1 MKMKMK
7 RLSEVFWTTS
17 PNLFF
22 FSIILSVVVG
32 LSYSLLI
39 PFILYSV
46 DSDYSVYLKDVSQ
59 EYDFTS
65 SPISGLAFIYF
76 VAIFS
81 IVFFK
86 TLSMIFSSIIGSK
99 ATVKNRVEMCRKINA
114 LPISTLERLGQ
125 AKLINLLNYDIPRVT
140 AAALN
145 LPTIWVSSITILGVL
160 GYLLY
165 INLSVF
171 IFVVASLVV
180 AIITY
185 QIPLALGS
193 MFLDKQRSQV
203 DIMQSGCRG
212 LILGAK
218 ELKLDSHK
226 FEAYLEQEI
235 SNPENAGRKHY
246 IKGISLIHLG
256 ENYGDILSMIVVGVV
271 VFHLPYIYA
280 INQTEIFA
288 TVMALLYLT
297 GPVSMIL
304 GSMGAVEMGNVSLRK
319 INDFYLAADDDLSN
333 SGVDLQPWDTL
344 ELSNVSFHY
353 PGKENSFSLRSIYL
367 TLKKGQIT
375 FIVGGNGSG
384 KSTLSKVLSTH
395 YSLSVGDISFGNQ
408 SISSLNKNSVR
419 NAISAIYT
427 DFYLFPRLY
436 HAFDADKANKILE
449 KLELDQ
455 KVSISDGQFS
465 TTELSDGQRKRLA
478 LLSLLLE
485 DRPICIFDEWAA
497 DQDPRFKEF
506 FYYTILPELRAQ
518 NKLII
523 VISHDDRY
531 FSVADQV
538 VVMEEGSIRE
548 VLVHNTMGQEFK
560 SIASG

>member
-1 MKMKMK
+1 MKMK
-7 RLSEVFWTTS
+7 RLSEVFWSTS

-39 PFILYSV
+39 PFVLYSI
-46 DSDYSVYLKDVSQ
+46 DSDYSIYLNDVNK
-59 EYDFTS
+59 EYSFSS
-65 SPISGLAFIYF
+65 SPISNLALIYF
-76 VAIFS
+76 IAIFS

-86 TLSMIFSSIIGSK
+86 TLSMIISSIIGSK
-99 ATVKNRVEMCRKINA
+99 ATVKNRVEMCKKINS
-114 LPISTLERLGQ
+114 LPIATLEGVGQ
-125 AKLINLLNYDIPRVT
+125 AKLINLLNFDVPRVT

-145 LPTIWVSSITILGVL
+145 LPTIWVSSITIVGVL

-165 INLSVF
+165 INVSVF
-171 IFVVASLVV
+171 LFVIISLVV

-185 QIPLALGS
+185 QLPLALGS
-193 MFLDKQRSQV
+193 VFLDKQRSQV

-218 ELKLDSHK
+218 ELKLDSKK
-226 FEAYLEQEI
+226 FEAYLDQEI
-235 SNPENAGRKHY
+235 SKPEKTGRQHY

-271 VFHLPYIYA
+271 VFHLPYIYN

-304 GSMGAVEMGNVSLRK
+304 GAMGPVEMGNVSLRK
-319 INDFYLAADDDLSN
+319 INEFYREANDDVLSD
-333 SGVDLQPWDTL
+333 GVKLQHWDTI
-344 ELSNVSFHY
+344 ELDNVGFHY
-353 PGKENSFSLRSIYL
+353 PGKENSFSLHSVSLI
-367 TLKKGQIT
+367 LKKGQVT

-384 KSTLSKVLSTH
+384 KSTLSKVISTH
-395 YSLSVGDISFGNQ
+395 YSLSVGDIRFGDQ
-408 SISSLNKNSVR
+408 SISRLDKSSVR
-419 NAISAIYT
+419 SAISAIYT

-436 HAFDADKANKILE
+436 HAFDAEKANDILK

-455 KVSISDGQFS
+455 KVAISDGQFS
-465 TTELSDGQRKRLA
+465 TTDLSDGQRKRLA
-478 LLSLLLE
+478 LLSLLLQ

-497 DQDPRFKEF
+497 DQDPRFKEV

-518 NKLII
+518 NKLVI

-548 VLVHNTMGQEFK
+548 VLLHNSVEQEFK
-560 SIASG
+560 SIALG